1 MLLLLLQVLQ
11 VANFLH
17 GLQLDNSFV
26 RIPLWEFLDSM
37 ENSLILESGHML
49 FNGIWCQ
56 FHSKNWIVVPSVL
69 IAWLRFISIHEL
81 NIQMIEITIYIELI
95 CKEI

>member
-1 MLLLLLQVLQ
+1 M
-11 VANFLH
+11 ACNLH
-17 GLQLDNSFV
+17 NSFV

-37 ENSLILESGHML
+37 ESSLSLESIHML

-56 FHSKNWIVVPSVL
+56 LHWIVVPSVL
-69 IAWLRFISIHEL
+69 IAWPRFISIHEL
-81 NIQMIEITIYIELI
+81 NIRMIEITIYVELI

>member
-1 MLLLLLQVLQ
+1 M
-11 VANFLH
+11 ACNLH
-17 GLQLDNSFV
+17 NSFV

-37 ENSLILESGHML
+37 ESSLSIESIHML

-56 FHSKNWIVVPSVL
+56 FRSKNLIIVPSVL

-81 NIQMIEITIYIELI
+81 NIRMIAIAIYAELI

>member
-1 MLLLLLQVLQ
+1 M
-11 VANFLH
+11 ACNLH
-17 GLQLDNSFV
+17 NSFV
-26 RIPLWEFLDSM
+26 RIPLWEFLNSM
-37 ENSLILESGHML
+37 EISLSLESKNML

-81 NIQMIEITIYIELI
+81 NIRMIEIEICVKLI

>member
-1 MLLLLLQVLQ
+1 M
-11 VANFLH
+11 ACNLH
-17 GLQLDNSFV
+17 NSFV

-37 ENSLILESGHML
+37 ESSLSIESSHML
-49 FNGIWCQ
+49 FNGIWSQ
-56 FHSKNWIVVPSVL
+56 LHSENLIIVPSVL

-81 NIQMIEITIYIELI
+81 NIRMIEIAIYAELI

>member
-1 MLLLLLQVLQ
+1 M
-11 VANFLH
+11 ACNLH
-17 GLQLDNSFV
+17 NSFV

-37 ENSLILESGHML
+37 EISLSLESSPIL

-56 FHSKNWIVVPSVL
+56 FRSKNRIVVPSVL

-81 NIQMIEITIYIELI
+81 NIRMIEIEIYVELI

>member
-1 MLLLLLQVLQ
+1 M
-11 VANFLH
+11 ACNLH
-17 GLQLDNSFV
+17 KSFV

-37 ENSLILESGHML
+37 EISLSIKSIHML

-56 FHSKNWIVVPSVL
+56 FRSKNLIIVPNIL

-81 NIQMIEITIYIELI
+81 NIRIIEIAIYAELI

>member
-1 MLLLLLQVLQ
+1 MAYNLH
-11 VANFLH
+11 NF
-17 GLQLDNSFV
+17 FV

-37 ENSLILESGHML
+37 ESSLSLKSSHIL

-56 FHSKNWIVVPSVL
+56 FRSKNWIVVPSVL

-81 NIQMIEITIYIELI
+81 NIRMIEIEIYVELI

>member
-1 MLLLLLQVLQ
+1 MFFM
-11 VANFLH
+11 ACNLH
-17 GLQLDNSFV
+17 NSFV
-26 RIPLWEFLDSM
+26 RIPLWEFLNSM
-37 ENSLILESGHML
+37 ESSLSLESIHML

-56 FHSKNWIVVPSVL
+56 FHSKNWIVVPSIL

-81 NIQMIEITIYIELI
+81 NIRIIEIAIYVELI